1 MKKSIAVGELIEWL
15 LAGKSA
21 CKESIMVQY
30 EIKERTFQRYIK
42 ELKEHFQENLI
53 KIDKMCYRL
62 KSVESLKG
70 FLANHDIQNI
80 VDLYTMINPNILTIL
95 DEDEKKLVN
104 KLQDKNKEIYQV
116 DQEPFEL
123 FNNQNILDAIKF
135 AIKNRRYIDITYQLE
150 HPIVF
155 TMLKPFKIVFSQ
167 GNWYLATH
175 DSNEEL
181 NGGFRWLRISFI
193 KHVERHTKTYHKDTK
208 LLQFINHF
216 QTIFSLYDVPT
227 YKVIVDVNLSVKRHF
242 ERKKFLQSQK
252 IVRNDERHFQLSF
265 EINNSMELL
274 PLIKK
279 WLPHLTIVEPNF
291 LKEELKRQLEES
303 LNKY

>member
-1 MKKSIAVGELIEWL
+1 
-15 LAGKSA
+15 
-21 CKESIMVQY
+21 
-30 EIKERTFQRYIK
+30 
-42 ELKEHFQENLI
+42 
-53 KIDKMCYRL
+53 
-62 KSVESLKG
+62 
-70 FLANHDIQNI
+70 
-80 VDLYTMINPNILTIL
+80 
-95 DEDEKKLVN
+95 
-104 KLQDKNKEIYQV
+104 
-116 DQEPFEL
+116 
-123 FNNQNILDAIKF
+123 
-135 AIKNRRYIDITYQLE
+135 
-150 HPIVF
+150 
-155 TMLKPFKIVFSQ
+155 
-167 GNWYLATH
+167 
-175 DSNEEL
+175 
-181 NGGFRWLRISFI
+181 
-193 KHVERHTKTYHKDTK
+193 
-208 LLQFINHF
+208 LQFINHF